1 MFNKKNN
8 NLIKFSIKYCIRR
21 GAFSYFFFYNFKNH
35 INIFNKFFYL
45 NKNSVISFLPKI
57 NFLGFFNFI
66 YEDFI
71 VNKNI
76 IFFIKMLLNQNMKYF
91 CYAQYYFNRYMQY
104 NFWMYNNGSFSLA
117 FKYNMLKKR
126 ISTPKKGGLIG
137 FKCNVRAVLQEDKE
151 QVLYGFL
158 MDLYH

>member
-104 NFWMYNNGSFSLA
+104 NF
-117 FKYNMLKKR
+117 
-126 ISTPKKGGLIG
+126 
-137 FKCNVRAVLQEDKE
+137 
-151 QVLYGFL
+151 
-158 MDLYH
+158 